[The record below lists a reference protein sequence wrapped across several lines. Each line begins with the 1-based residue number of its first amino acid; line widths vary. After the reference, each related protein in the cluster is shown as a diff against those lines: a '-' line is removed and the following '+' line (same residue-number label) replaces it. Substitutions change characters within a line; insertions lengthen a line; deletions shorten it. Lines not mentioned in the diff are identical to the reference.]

1 MRTITSARL
10 VDGNIVDLLVDD
22 RGRVA
27 EVRPSGV
34 SSLGVSSLGGSSAGG
49 SSSDVADLDASTNF
63 DAGGWLL
70 LPAPGEPHAHLDKA
84 LTADKVPNPKG
95 DLMGAIEA
103 WIDAAERGVFGLEEM
118 TERAVEAI
126 AKLMVNGVGFVRTH
140 VNVGDS
146 DPDLVHLRAV
156 NAATARFAGRV
167 DIQTVALMH
176 SPLAG
181 TDGAGN
187 RAALRAALEAGAG
200 LVGGCPHLETDG
212 AGMIDVALAAARE
225 FDVAVD
231 LHVDETLDSG
241 MLTLETLAR
250 KVIDTGF
257 PNRVTA
263 SHCVSL
269 SMQSVEVQ
277 RRVARVVAEAGIS
290 IVPLPQTNLFLQGW
304 DHPTATPR
312 GITPI
317 PLLLDHGVT
326 VAAGADNVQ
335 DPFNPM
341 GRSDPLETAAL
352 LVMAAHVSADVAYDL
367 VSNAVRRVA
376 GRPEVDFSVGSP
388 ADFLAI
394 DAPSLRAAVAD
405 APPARASLVG
415 GRPVCVTRT
424 TRWVDEGP

>member
-1 MRTITSARL
+1 MRAITSARL
-10 VDGNIVDLLVDD
+10 VDGRLVDVLVDD
-22 RGRVA
+22 QGRVV
-27 EVRPSGV
+27 EVFPSGARA
-34 SSLGVSSLGGSSAGG
+34 SSGVAELGPSNV
-49 SSSDVADLDASTNF
+49 F
-63 DAGGWLL
+63 DAGEWLL

-103 WIDAAERGVFGLEEM
+103 WIDAAGRGVFGLEEM
-118 TERAVEAI
+118 TERATA
-126 AKLMVNGVGFVRTH
+126 ALSKLVAHGVGFVRTH

-156 NAATARFAGRV
+156 TAAAARFAGRATV
-167 DIQTVALMH
+167 QTVALMH

-181 TDGAGN
+181 SDGAGN
-187 RAALRAALEAGAG
+187 RAALRAALGAGAG
-200 LVGGCPHLETDG
+200 LVGGCPHLEPDG
-212 AGMIDVALAAARE
+212 AGMIDVALAAASE
-225 FDVAVD
+225 FGVDID
-231 LHVDETLDSG
+231 LHVDETLDAG

-257 PNRVTA
+257 SRRVTA

-269 SMQSVEVQ
+269 SMQPVEVQ
-277 RRVARVVAEAGIS
+277 RRVARLVAEAGIS
-290 IVPLPQTNLFLQGW
+290 VVPLPQTNLFLQGW
-304 DHPTATPR
+304 DHPTAMPR
-312 GITPI
+312 GIAPI
-317 PLLLDHGVT
+317 STLLEHGVT

-352 LVMAAHVSADVAYDL
+352 LVMAAHLSADVAYDL

-388 ADFLAI
+388 ADFMAI
-394 DAPSLRAAVAD
+394 DAPTLRAAVAD
-405 APPARASLVG
+405 APAARASIVG
-415 GRPVCVTRT
+415 GRPVSVTRT
-424 TRWVDEGP
+424 TRWGDEGA

>member
-1 MRTITSARL
+1 MRVVTSARWASGRL
-10 VDGNIVDLLVDD
+10 VDVLVD
-22 RGRVA
+22 REGRVS
-27 EVRPSGV
+27 EVHP
-34 SSLGVSSLGGSSAGG
+34 AGTAIHRTDPDEV
-49 SSSDVADLDASTNF
+49 DVF
-63 DAGGWLL
+63 DAEGWLL

-103 WIDAAERGVFGLEEM
+103 WIDAAERGVFGFDEM
-118 TERAVEAI
+118 LGRADEALD
-126 AKLMVNGVGFVRTH
+126 KLTTNGVAFVRTH

-156 NAATARFAGRV
+156 TAAAARHAGRV
-167 DIQTVALMH
+167 SVQTVALMH

-181 TDGAGN
+181 PEGAGN
-187 RAALRAALEAGAG
+187 RAALRAALDAGAG
-200 LVGGCPHLETDG
+200 LVGGCPHLEADG
-212 AGMIDVALAAARE
+212 AGMIDVALDAARE
-225 FDVAVD
+225 FGVPVD
-231 LHVDETLDSG
+231 LHVDETLDEG
-241 MLTLETLAR
+241 MLTLEILAR

-257 PNRVTA
+257 PHRVTA

-269 SMQSVEVQ
+269 SMQPVAVQ
-277 RRVARVVAEAGIS
+277 RRVARLVAEAGIAV
-290 IVPLPQTNLFLQGW
+290 VPLPQTNLFLQGW

-312 GITPI
+312 GIAPVQ
-317 PLLLDHGVT
+317 LLLDHGVT

-352 LVMAAHVSADVAYDL
+352 LVMAAHVSPEIAYDL

-376 GRPEVDFSVGSP
+376 GLAEVDLAVGSP

-405 APPARASLVG
+405 APAARASIVG
-415 GRPVCVTRT
+415 GRPVSVTRT
-424 TRWVDEGP
+424 TRWTDRGL